1 MEYVQRLVQSILPGS
16 RVSADRKTGLLSAAV
31 VRDDVRGLARLFAW
45 VEQSSRA
52 KKMIKEWG
60 ISNTTLEEVFIL
72 ICAQNADAQI
82 SDEQEGI
89 SGQEGDNAISTRLC
103 PMCHQKQRSAV
114 VMKQYDT
121 KNRLISKKRKMKIAT
136 TSNSNSNSN
145 SNGATSSTSPI
156 MSTESESEPEPEETD
171 SLLAMPDSVCEDCSV
186 ANKYV
191 LMLMLMSILM
201 PMLMLVLMPMG
212 LLTC

>member
-82 SDEQEGI
+82 SDEQEGM

-136 TSNSNSNSN
+136 TSNSTSNSNSN

-191 LMLMLMSILM
+191 LMLM
-201 PMLMLVLMPMG
+201 PMG